1 MNMPSRSSPFIE
13 SGIISTTVPVLDKRH
28 WCVSGTF
35 QLKFQFDDMLER
47 NDFPARI
54 SAPFLCISLTCR
66 CGLRFRTLLKSWLLI
81 APRIMSSDSVAT
93 TRKYRARLF
102 ACVLLKI
109 LGQLMMIVCDVLIIA
124 RIAWHSSSYHLIV
137 SAMCPVFH
145 LHVAVINATVPAAY
159 KSLQSSVL
167 SLQVSDRLN
176 AKYLVRAR
184 QVIAVVMQLAI
195 VFMLFMFVIFSPLFA
210 PDQVVRP

>member
-1 MNMPSRSSPFIE
+1 MTCLNAF
-13 SGIISTTVPVLDKRH
+13 
-28 WCVSGTF
+28 
-35 QLKFQFDDMLER
+35 
-47 NDFPARI
+47 FPARI
-54 SAPFLCISLTCR
+54 SAPFLCASLTYR
-66 CGLRFRTLLKSWLLI
+66 CDLRFRTLLKSWLLI
-81 APRIMSSDSVAT
+81 APSITSSDSVPT
-93 TRKYRARLF
+93 IRKYRARLF
-102 ACVLLKI
+102 ACVLLKF
-109 LGQLMMIVCDVLIIA
+109 LGQLMMIICDVLIIL
-124 RIAWHSSSYHLIV
+124 RMTSQSYNLIV

-159 KSLQSSVL
+159 KSLQSSVF

-195 VFMLFMFVIFSPLFA
+195 VFMLFIFVIFSPLFA